1 MKILIV
7 DDELYA
13 RKALAKRIDNILT
26 AADVDVYEAEDVET
40 AKRLLERVGFDLV
53 FSDVC
58 MPGENGLELVAYLMA
73 NQFIGRT
80 FIVSGHAEF
89 EYAQK
94 AMELGVKQYLLKPV
108 SQEQLKNILDK
119 AAKMSMER
127 CSVNIEQTLDRL
139 VQGDCE
145 LAMPFAAKGYRIFLM
160 EKTKHWELSE
170 YTSVLMTVKNYNALG
185 VCARYSL
192 NHKKLIVLCSDE
204 TECTEMLTEIAQKM
218 QCVIGVSMP
227 FHQKDEVVQAF
238 AFANAAVGEHI
249 VNAFQKI
256 FYYHVP
262 ETVLFTEAELVL
274 FSQYLETNTEKACKY
289 KEKLLER
296 IAVAR
301 REYVQLEVLYHRLVV
316 DIQAYAFAK
325 NKRSDFISFSPL
337 MGFENLYS
345 LNEYL
350 DEIIQR
356 ISTVDAVYPINAM
369 EEVVAFLQ
377 ENYFDFI
384 SMETL
389 AREKYYMNPKYFS
402 KVFKEHTGQTFSK
415 YLAQIRME
423 NAQRYLEE
431 STYTVSQVAIM
442 CGYNSVS
449 NFIRTFKNY
458 YGETPKQHDIVL

>member
-26 AADVDVYEAEDVET
+26 MADVDIYEAEDVET
-40 AKRLLERVGFDLV
+40 AKRLLERVCFDLV

-58 MPGENGLELVAYLMA
+58 MPGENGLELVAYLVA

-119 AAKMSMER
+119 AAKISVEK
-127 CSVNIEQTLDRL
+127 CSVNIEQNLDRL

-145 LAMPFAAKGYRIFLM
+145 LALPFQAKGYRIFLM
-160 EKTKHWELSE
+160 EKTKHWEVSE
-170 YTSVLMTVKNYNALG
+170 YTSVLIALKNHNVVG
-185 VCARYSL
+185 VCARHSL
-192 NHKKLIVLCSDE
+192 NQKKLIVLCSDE
-204 TECTEMLTEIAQKM
+204 MDYTQMLTEIAQKM
-218 QCVIGVSMP
+218 QCVIGISVPFYQKGEVS
-227 FHQKDEVVQAF
+227 QAF
-238 AFANAAVGEHI
+238 AFANAALGEHI

-262 ETVLFTEAELVL
+262 QTVLFTEAELVL
-274 FSQYLETNTEKACKY
+274 FSQYLETSPERACKY

-301 REYVQLEVLYHRLVV
+301 REYVQLEVLYHRLIV

-325 NKRSDFISFSPL
+325 NKHSGFISFSPL
-337 MGFENLYS
+337 MEFENLYS
-345 LNEYL
+345 LNAYL
-350 DEIIQR
+350 DDIIER
-356 ISTVDAVYPINAM
+356 ISTAECVCPTNAM
-369 EEVVAFLQ
+369 EEVADFLQ

-415 YLAQIRME
+415 YLTQIRME

-458 YGETPKQHDIVL
+458 YGETPKQHDVTL